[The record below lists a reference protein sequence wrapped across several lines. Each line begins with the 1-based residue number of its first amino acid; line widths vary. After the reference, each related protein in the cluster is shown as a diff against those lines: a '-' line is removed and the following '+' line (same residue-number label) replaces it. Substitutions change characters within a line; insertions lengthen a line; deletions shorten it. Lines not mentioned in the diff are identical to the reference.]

1 SGKFKLQFTEK
12 NNLVKWKILGVI
24 GQLIHEGTARDC
36 SEIPFHYEFANGCYF
51 LQYSLDNGSI
61 QTEKFVIEN

>member
-1 SGKFKLQFTEK
+1 K
-12 NNLVKWKILGVI
+12 NNVVKWKILGVV

-36 SEIPFHYEFANGCYF
+36 SEIPFHFELANGCYF